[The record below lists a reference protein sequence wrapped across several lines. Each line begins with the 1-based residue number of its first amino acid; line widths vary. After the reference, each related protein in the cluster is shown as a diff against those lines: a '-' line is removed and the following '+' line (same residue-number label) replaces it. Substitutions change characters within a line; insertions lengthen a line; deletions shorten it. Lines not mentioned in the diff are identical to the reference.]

1 MNLYMDIDPKT
12 SESVLNT
19 GETGIGRVIE
29 DARTHLLNAVEF
41 WRLIGSEKAE
51 RLERMLKQEIRI
63 PPGKESLTL
72 TRPQIERLVEL
83 LQGIEKDAVG
93 AIMNSDYTV
102 LPGKLE
108 QVKID
113 SSGLVTLTTNGKGA
127 PCYVFDKLTE
137 VEWVRAYLETA
148 LQLKCAVIYA

>member
-1 MNLYMDIDPKT
+1 MNFYMDIDPQT
-12 SESVLNT
+12 SKAALST
-19 GETGIGRVIE
+19 DETGIDRVIE

-41 WRLIGSEKAE
+41 WRLIGSEKAG

-63 PPGKESLTL
+63 PPGKDSLTL
-72 TRPQIERLVEL
+72 TRPQIERLVDL

-93 AIMNSDYTV
+93 KIMDGDYTV
-102 LPGKLE
+102 LPGK
-108 QVKID
+108 ID
-113 SSGLVTLTTNGKGA
+113 QIKKSPYGLVTLTTNDKGA
-127 PCYVFDKLTE
+127 PCYVLDKLTE